1 MLIIQHANAQISTTI
16 RTTTI
21 TYPTVS
27 LDCNFEKDFC
37 NWANYSSNDVFTWQ
51 RNKGSTLSDL
61 TGPLTDHTLQTIEGH
76 YIYIEVTEIIN
87 LFKEEKLNC
96 KILNRLHHQRSLM
109 TRPD

>member
-1 MLIIQHANAQISTTI
+1 MVLLSLRKLNAQTSTTI

-21 TYPTVS
+21 SYPVVS

-37 NWANYSSNDVFTWQ
+37 NWANYTGNDVFTWQ

-76 YIYIEVTEIIN
+76 YIYVEVNHKTN
-87 LFKEEKLNC
+87 LF
-96 KILNRLHHQRSLM
+96 
-109 TRPD
+109 